1 MHKEA
6 EGHPA
11 ATHSRFDIQDLGG
24 MLVLAVMCA
33 LTGWPA
39 AVAARHECQD
49 SLLFSAAGDAAV
61 DVAAGDALGDALLTV
76 SDVDGSSL
84 LRTHG
89 VDDAAAV
96 PPPVLAVIGVPPP
109 ASSPLDDALL
119 NVLLAVNGLD
129 HSLLALSRVDDTLL
143 AGVSGGRPP
152 GCGVHRCRQ
161 QCSRHGCPGGY
172 CDRADRCRCFC

>member
-143 AGVSGGRPP
+143 AGVSGGRAP